1 MGDAPAA
8 VLLGDRVVNRKNVG
22 DLSARVEH
30 HRPIEPGDLAG
41 AQSGL
46 D

>member
-1 MGDAPAA
+1 MGMRRPPR
-8 VLLGDRVVNRKNVG
+8 LLGDRVVNREDVG
-22 DLSARVEH
+22 DLAARVENH
-30 HRPIEPGDLAG
+30 PPIKPGDLAG